1 MPGAQRTRSLAC
13 DKNKAHERSHHRYSR
28 DHPAFPH
35 AMVLRLISRSP
46 RRRIRLV
53 TVIGGLRFCRTRAG
67 RLASADLPPAT
78 GARTT
83 RLCRTQTEPFVS
95 VPLFAHETP
104 PRDTVTRPTLPRPPH
119 PAPRP

>member
-1 MPGAQRTRSLAC
+1 MPGARRTRSLAC

-53 TVIGGLRFCRTRAG
+53 TVVSGLLASLSSVNGGLRYSAL
-67 RLASADLPPAT
+67 RLDLPVLTHTDIDFQAQ
-78 GARTT
+78 ASY
-83 RLCRTQTEPFVS
+83 TE
-95 VPLFAHETP
+95 
-104 PRDTVTRPTLPRPPH
+104 VTLGVQSDRGE
-119 PAPRP
+119 